1 MTEKMDGESATPTSM
16 KVKKGRKGRPPKV
29 KNSELMSQGEQHQ
42 SAQHTFTSDLPNS
55 QEGGDQAI
63 HQNSESNSRESS
75 GYDHNDTNATSK
87 NSRSSDTLLMPPP
100 PALTSSADGHGNMED
115 KKTVQ
120 AAQENEEIVD
130 GFSIFCYDC
139 EDTVEVSN

>member
-63 HQNSESNSRESS
+63 HQNTESNLRESS

-87 NSRSSDTLLMPPP
+87 NSSSDTLLMPPP

-120 AAQENEEIVD
+120 AAQGNEEIVD

>member
-29 KNSELMSQGEQHQ
+29 KNSELMSQSEQHQ

-63 HQNSESNSRESS
+63 HQNTESNSRESS

-87 NSRSSDTLLMPPP
+87 NSSSDTLLMPPP
-100 PALTSSADGHGNMED
+100 PALKSSADGHGNMED

>member
-1 MTEKMDGESATPTSM
+1 
-16 KVKKGRKGRPPKV
+16 
-29 KNSELMSQGEQHQ
+29 
-42 SAQHTFTSDLPNS
+42 
-55 QEGGDQAI
+55 
-63 HQNSESNSRESS
+63 
-75 GYDHNDTNATSK
+75 
-87 NSRSSDTLLMPPP
+87 MPPP